1 MRALSY
7 DLTEL
12 IFRILFSLIF
22 LGLGLE
28 HLFSDQMIQEM
39 MPDWLISK
47 RLFSV
52 LAGLVLLTGG
62 LSVLTGY
69 QTVKGGISLGVFL
82 IVVTVVIHLPAL
94 LRTPVDMPLSWHW
107 LWAVYQKS
115 NLVKNLCLLGVC
127 FHLINHKPGRYSLD
141 EWLAVRRGRRS
152 GKARIDTH
160 PI

>member
-7 DLTEL
+7 DVTEL

-28 HLFSDQMIQEM
+28 HLFSDHLIQDM

-47 RLFSV
+47 RFFSV
-52 LAGLVLLTGG
+52 LAGLVLLAGG

-69 QTVKGGISLGVFL
+69 QTVKGGLLLGIFL
-82 IVVTVVIHLPAL
+82 IIVTALIHVPALFREPTGLPA
-94 LRTPVDMPLSWHW
+94 SWTW
-107 LWAVYQKS
+107 LWSVYQKS

-127 FHLINHKPGRYSLD
+127 FHLINHQPGRYSLD
-141 EWLAVRRGRRS
+141 EWLLRRGGDKT
-152 GKARIDTH
+152 GKNGG
-160 PI
+160 